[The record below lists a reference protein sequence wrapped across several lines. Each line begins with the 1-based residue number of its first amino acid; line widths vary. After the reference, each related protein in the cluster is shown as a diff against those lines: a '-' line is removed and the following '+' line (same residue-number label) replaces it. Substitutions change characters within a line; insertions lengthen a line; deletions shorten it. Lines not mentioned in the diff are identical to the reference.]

1 MCMRMY
7 KDVEICVCECVRMY
21 KYVEVCG
28 SNYVYIRE
36 SFSCVIYYHKNTR
49 I

>member
-7 KDVEICVCECVRMY
+7 KDVEVCVCECVRMY
-21 KYVEVCG
+21 KYVEVCV

-36 SFSCVIYYHKNTR
+36 SF
-49 I
+49 